1 MLRKRE
7 EGDRGKM
14 EFDKS
19 RVYTALNA
27 DELRAGDKVIVADTI
42 QGLVYKVKANEGI
55 IEIDHI
61 EDMGEVKRFSV
72 KNKHETV
79 TTEWH
84 LAYLV
89 ERGENCTNCKFKL
102 NPECNKSKWP
112 EQSVKVFRCNDYVP
126 QTKQK
131 AENCTNC
138 VYEGSA
144 GCSVVEICGENKS
157 THRCHMYETKDTKN
171 ECDRWKA
178 KPETKQK
185 VEKHCRP
192 FRDTDELIKVW
203 REKSK
208 QVHSEYSLTMPYIWL
223 RRKEVNSKGQLI
235 TEFGDE
241 LHVSMGKEGYNMTD
255 LFVHFTFLDG
265 SPCGVE
271 A

>member
-1 MLRKRE
+1 
-7 EGDRGKM
+7 M
-14 EFDKS
+14 EFQRE
-19 RVYTALNA
+19 RVYSAVNA
-27 DELRAGDKVIVADTI
+27 DELKPGDKVIVANNLAD
-42 QGLVYKVKANEGI
+42 LKEFVKKNDIHE
-55 IEIDHI
+55 I
-61 EDMGEVKRFSV
+61 EDILSDCVNERFGV
-72 KNKHETV
+72 CGMANYA
-79 TTEWH
+79 

-89 ERGENCTNCKFKL
+89 ER
-102 NPECNKSKWP
+102 
-112 EQSVKVFRCNDYVP
+112 
-126 QTKQK
+126 

-138 VYEGSA
+138 ERLGKTCNSREDDKITCCFDY
-144 GCSVVEICGENKS
+144 
-157 THRCHMYETKDTKN
+157 
-171 ECDRWKA
+171 
-178 KPETKQK
+178 KPKTKQK
-185 VEKHCRP
+185 AEPHYRP
-192 FRDTDELIKVW
+192 LRDTDELIKVW